1 MFRIRTRQLKS
12 RQIELE
18 KTVKIRTKEL
28 AEKHIE
34 SENNRLLVEE
44 KNKEIIDSINYAKR
58 LQDSI
63 LPQNELIKELFPESF
78 ILYRPKDIVS
88 GDFYWA
94 KKHNDLNLIAAV
106 DCTGHGVPGAFMS
119 FIGAN
124 GLNAAVDEKQLA
136 NTGKI
141 LDELN
146 NSVHKSLNKATSE
159 ENVRDGMDLSLCS
172 FDLKNM
178 KLDFSGAKNAIYLI
192 RDGSLTQHKGDK
204 IAVGSFIPGEQN
216 FSNKEIDLQKGDQ
229 IYLFSD
235 GYPDQFGG
243 LKGKK
248 FMYKQFREKITEF
261 SILSMKDQKTRLEQT
276 MDAWMGSFDQID
288 DILIIGIKI

>member
-1 MFRIRTRQLKS
+1 MKKNNFLLIGYSHIARKRI
-12 RQIELE
+12 IEVFL
-18 KTVKIRTKEL
+18 
-28 AEKHIE
+28 
-34 SENNRLLVEE
+34 
-44 KNKEIIDSINYAKR
+44 KNKIEFSVASKSFKEKIKGVKKQFLNYEDA
-58 LQDSI
+58 LLNSDANIVYIS
-63 LPQNELIKELFPESF
+63 LPNALH
-78 ILYRPKDIVS
+78 
-88 GDFYWA
+88 FYWA
-94 KKHNDLNLIAAV
+94 KKNNDLNLIAAV